1 MAEARV
7 DVEGSVTV
15 RPSEGDVLVWC
26 GSPAVLGVGK
36 RVILEAPGQE
46 PGTWVVTVLD
56 DMDARTG
63 VTITVD
69 IKDLITAS
77 MT

>member
-1 MAEARV
+1 
-7 DVEGSVTV
+7 
-15 RPSEGDVLVWC
+15 VLVWC

-36 RVILEAPGQE
+36 RVMLKAPGEE

-56 DMDARTG
+56 DRNPRTKE
-63 VTITVD
+63 TITVD
-69 IKDLITAS
+69 IKDLISAS

>member
-1 MAEARV
+1 
-7 DVEGSVTV
+7 
-15 RPSEGDVLVWC
+15 
-26 GSPAVLGVGK
+26 VLGVGK
-36 RVILEAPGQE
+36 RVILEAPGRE

-56 DMDARTG
+56 EGNLRTR

-69 IKDLITAS
+69 IKDLIPES

>member
-1 MAEARV
+1 M
-7 DVEGSVTV
+7 
-15 RPSEGDVLVWC
+15 LVWC

-36 RVILEAPGQE
+36 RVMLKAPGQE

-56 DMDARTG
+56 DRNLRTRE
-63 VTITVD
+63 TITVD
-69 IKDLITAS
+69 IKDLIAGS

>member
-1 MAEARV
+1 
-7 DVEGSVTV
+7 
-15 RPSEGDVLVWC
+15 VWC

-36 RVILEAPGQE
+36 RVVLEAPGQE

-56 DMDARTG
+56 DRNLRTQA
-63 VTITVD
+63 TIIVD
-69 IKDLITAS
+69 IKDLIPGS